1 MAKLNDFI
9 TQVRSRGLMRSNR
22 YEVIIPFPNRTASSD
37 TMKLATL
44 YCESVSLPGI
54 NVATTGARVYGESR
68 EMPYERTFE
77 PVQLSFY
84 CDSDLLIKKA
94 FESWIN
100 LIVDPQTRAISY
112 YNSYIKDV
120 TIYAQTVDDK
130 STQVITLFEAYP
142 KSIQSISMDYNSREI
157 MKMTVTM
164 QYKYWKSDATAFTT
178 STAYTS
184 NALQFDM
191 SKPVLQY
198 TGFQSGDPAGYNT
211 GSGVPQSV
219 IRDTSTPAM
228 DFGWLGNK
236 K

>member
-22 YEVIIPFPNRTASSD
+22 YEVVIPFPNKTASSD

-142 KSIQSISMDYNSREI
+142 KSIQAISMDYNSREV

-164 QYKYWKSDATAFTT
+164 QYKYWKSDVTAVNNSPFV
-178 STAYTS
+178 
-184 NALQFDM
+184 N
-191 SKPVLQY
+191 
-198 TGFQSGDPAGYNT
+198 FQSGDPAGYNT
-211 GSGVPQSV
+211 GSGVPLSF
-219 IRDTSTPAM
+219 IRDMSTPAM
-228 DFGWLGNK
+228 DFGWMGNK